1 MKVAWL
7 VACCSSL
14 ARLPAS
20 PILIPTYVTQ
30 HENENGGLFA
40 VESWLYNTIAVNK
53 STLLSVQH
61 YYYMKLRVLLGNPAA
76 DKLLWPHNVVQ

>member
-53 STLLSVQH
+53 STTIIGPTLLL
-61 YYYMKLRVLLGNPAA
+61 YETACIAR
-76 DKLLWPHNVVQ
+76 